1 MSGLPVA
8 GVVDAAGIEVA
19 HKQTGAS
26 AVAARKGIKAG
37 DVVVRLPGPSDPP
50 RIGRCSIVRLV
61 PWMAEPEAVVTPVAV
76 TIPTNAT
83 MAMAGIAPDRV
94 LIQTVVTSVAVVA
107 AIVVTTTPSATLPVV
122 DPMGRSDVIH
132 VLYFGFLDGFRQR
145 QSSGYCYLPTYQ
157 GRFSDFWSS
166 LITGSSVNERGRFCW
181 SKRFVRTL
189 TLM

>member
-61 PWMAEPEAVVTPVAV
+61 PWMAEPEAVITPVAV

-122 DPMGRSDVIH
+122 DPMGRSNVYSRTVFRVSRWIKATAITPLLLFAH
-132 VLYFGFLDGFRQR
+132 LPGSLLGFLEL
-145 QSSGYCYLPTYQ
+145 SNH
-157 GRFSDFWSS
+157 W
-166 LITGSSVNERGRFCW
+166 
-181 SKRFVRTL
+181 
-189 TLM
+189 